1 MGPYSKELAK
11 KLLRQYAKNNA
22 TFTAFEAFEYCFR
35 NGLSEPTHINSLS
48 SLFRSTLIATN
59 MVQQIG
65 TQKSTVPSAKG
76 RLVVLYK
83 SVVYAHGSG
92 ELDEDRQYLAN
103 LKHQVHMRKIDVG
116 QAISLAYAYG
126 KTGKR

>member
-11 KLLRQYAKNNA
+11 KLLRQYAKTNA

-35 NGLSEPTHINSLS
+35 NGLLRPESMNALS

-76 RLVVLYK
+76 RLVVVYK
-83 SVVYAHGSG
+83 SVVYSHSSG
-92 ELDEDRQYLAN
+92 ELDGARQYLAN
-103 LKHQVHMRKIDVG
+103 LKQQVHMRIIDVG
-116 QAISLAYAYG
+116 QAISMAYEYG
-126 KTGKR
+126 KTGRK